1 MSDHYPFIRLWN
13 LSHVALRRH
22 RLGKGFRS
30 FFTQVSPRS
39 RLPSAA
45 NTSSNNRASS
55 VLSPHQRRP
64 LWRRWVRIGDHDDQ
78 NQSPTRDV
86 EQLAPPSFISGRTTV
101 AASTSSPAMSLRDRP
116 SDLKRPSYTATVR
129 TASSHSSPRRERA
142 RDLEEKEEEGY
153 PTGLKPPPPP
163 PPPQSPAAK
172 EMEP

>member
-30 FFTQVSPRS
+30 LFSQVSPRS
-39 RLPSAA
+39 RLPTAA
-45 NTSSNNRASS
+45 NASSHNRASS
-55 VLSPHQRRP
+55 GLSPHQRRP

-78 NQSPTRDV
+78 HQSPTRDV
-86 EQLAPPSFISGRTTV
+86 EQLAPPSFISGRTAV
-101 AASTSSPAMSLRDRP
+101 AASTSSPAISLRDRP
-116 SDLKRPSYTATVR
+116 SDLKRPSFTATVR
-129 TASSHSSPRRERA
+129 TVSSHSSPRRERE
-142 RDLEEKEEEGY
+142 RDLDEKEEGGY

-163 PPPQSPAAK
+163 QPPAAK